1 MENKDKQLEQ
11 SKDVIRLNHNIN
23 RLNTLIEKR
32 LSFWRNFFLGVV
44 TGVGSV
50 IGATIIG
57 GILIGFLVANIDKLD
72 DIPLIR
78 RVVDSEDLERYIEE

>member
-23 RLNTLIEKR
+23 RLNILIEKR